1 MSEYG
6 FKSPR
11 DVCQLTLTQI
21 KTLSDAIMKRRGAEQ
36 ALLAISMRASQAEG
50 KDFEGFVQE
59 LTKSAKKGETESE
72 IDDFSF

>member
-1 MSEYG
+1 
-6 FKSPR
+6 
-11 DVCQLTLTQI
+11 
-21 KTLSDAIMKRRGAEQ
+21 MKRRGAEQ